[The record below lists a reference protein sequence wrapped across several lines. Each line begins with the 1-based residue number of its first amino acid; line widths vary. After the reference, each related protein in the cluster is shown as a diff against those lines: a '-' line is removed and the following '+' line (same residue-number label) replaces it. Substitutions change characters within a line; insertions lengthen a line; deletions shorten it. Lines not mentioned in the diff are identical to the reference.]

1 MESKLS
7 TWQAENERQT
17 REFCEGLLSVLKHEH
32 LDPVMEKLQGK
43 EAARVSFREVI
54 SAYHKIKED
63 YEKDAKGAKDV
74 IAAVFFEFHPV
85 RKFQQRVAYFASV
98 PIRDAR

>member
-32 LDPVMEKLQGK
+32 LDPILKKLQGK
-43 EAARVSFREVI
+43 AAAQMSFGEVI
-54 SAYHKIKED
+54 RGYHKIKDE
-63 YEKDAKGAKDV
+63 YEKAAKGAKDV

-85 RKFQQRVAYFASV
+85 RKEIQ
-98 PIRDAR
+98 